1 MINVERTKVKIIKL
15 LICQL
20 RNDGEVQGTII
31 SPSFAIYAHPVSL
44 SPSKA
49 SHLYSGD
56 AQFISRPKHKLYCFP
71 SFLQISGSQTIFHL
85 RTPSCHLRTP
95 FFTFVPLFS
104 LSYPFFH
111 LRTPFFTC
119 VHFFH
124 LRNPLFTCVPLFS
137 LSYPFFHL
145 HTPFSLAYPF
155 FHLRTPFFTCVP
167 LFSLAYP
174 FLQLRTPFFSCVPLF
189 SVAYPFFT

>member
-111 LRTPFFTC
+111 LRTPFY
-119 VHFFH
+119 
-124 LRNPLFTCVPLFS
+124 NCVPLFS
-137 LSYPFFHL
+137 VAYPFFQL
-145 HTPFSLAYPF
+145 RTPFSLEYPF

-167 LFSLAYP
+167 LFSLSYP
-174 FLQLRTPFFSCVPLF
+174 FFHLRTPFFTCVHHFFTCVPPFFTCVPLCSLF
-189 SVAYPFFT
+189 P